1 MKQTGQRLSRF
12 LRRGQGP
19 ARRVLCLALCA
30 VFAAALFPSSALAQ
44 GELVAPNSTRA
55 QGTLA
60 NLVIGVRFSD
70 TTEENDILADPAVW
84 QLVRGMY
91 DTDEDSFANYIRT
104 VSQGRLTV
112 QNYFPQETA
121 EAEVVVPFSLFAGR
135 MEEQETDEALPEDEA
150 LTEESEAPAETEES
164 GKTGEPEEPE
174 EPAGETPD
182 ADTAPEPTAAPE
194 SPEAQPTAAPEG
206 ETPEAPEPP
215 ASAPNAG
222 AVPETQP
229 TAEPAAQPEQT
240 PDAGLAGEPSSEAD
254 TTLEQAAGSPDLT
267 TAGQDAAVQPAPPPE
282 TPAGFEALRAASGV
296 QRTEDAPDAAESGAP
311 YCATLQLSGTA
322 ASYLQ
327 NEQAMIREIIAA
339 LADGTIPLPAGTLDN
354 SAAGV
359 LDNLTVI
366 VPAGTQ
372 FIAHSTTYAGGET
385 FAAKQVGCYNV
396 QLADGLVS
404 TLGSTP
410 SVSLSGGQ
418 GVIIHEF
425 LHTLG
430 LPDLYRKDGSG
441 APVGIFSIMA
451 SALSAPQYPLEA
463 LREQLGW
470 IDPIPEITTSGTYT
484 IRLPNAPV
492 DEANKDIPTAYRLRG
507 VRSGYDSET
516 FVLEHRYEK
525 YPGSPF
531 DQYLTKSGLL
541 MYRVDTSVPDHTNY
555 GGENYI
561 YVFRENA
568 ESIAGANEK
577 VGTASRVL
585 YAPRYPVDESN
596 GITITV
602 PAETSYGSTDLDATF
617 RENTLFYSDGANSG
631 IAITDIHYSENHQL
645 MTFTVTLAD
654 PSAGEWQGSGGAVDG
669 VGPGCVALEVCGD
682 TLYAATI
689 PAANMQTLTL
699 WQRPAGDDNANWTQ
713 AASLSGLRYAQQ
725 ASLLCYQNMLW
736 LATLDASGQP
746 VVYQYQNGTLT
757 LKTIVQA
764 PNAMEPQLVEYG
776 GSLYLAYCQSD
787 NKTMALQRVA
797 GNGSQLPPLTV
808 NGYLASPVLT
818 VYDGKLAALYSD
830 FGAMGDFST
839 PDTAKTSRVAVC
851 DGSSW
856 SLLYDTGIPAGKLHA
871 LASSGSELAAFVG
884 NDAKQYG
891 VWAYHSGS
899 WSALGSPVSGTL
911 QGMQLLY
918 SDGQLYV
925 AAHGS
930 DQKLTFWR
938 WTSGGWE
945 AVGDAVTNEAD
956 AVSAP
961 VVQSGR
967 FYQVYLTG
975 TTSSSGGR
983 LVLRAF
989 TPTPVSPVEEDY
1001 TVRLFLESE
1010 AAETT
1015 VYVDGVAHPVTTV
1028 NGAVQLQLADG
1039 AARTVTWYPTNDSGV
1054 PTGMRVWLLQFV
1066 RGRYLATEQTALQDL
1081 LTYHGFSIRIS
1092 GNAGIR
1098 FKTGISTSAKQALT
1112 SAAGLDGYRLVEY
1125 GTLVMNQKYANSYPF
1140 VLGSEKVARGRS
1152 YWTANGKT
1160 NDYVFETV
1168 SGRQRFT
1175 SVLVDLPADKYKVE
1189 YAFRGYIILQKDGQ
1203 SYTFYGPPLARSICY
1218 LAERLISR
1226 GEYAVGSRED
1236 AFLRKILADAV

>member
-12 LRRGQGP
+12 LRHGQGP

-121 EAEVVVPFSLFAGR
+121 EAEVVAPFSLFAGR

-215 ASAPNAG
+215 ASAPDAG

-240 PDAGLAGEPSSEAD
+240 PDAGPVGEPSSEAD

-267 TAGQDAAVQPAPPPE
+267 SAGQDAAVQPAPPE
-282 TPAGFEALRAASGV
+282 TSAGFASVHAASGA
-296 QRTEDAPDAAESGAP
+296 QSAQDAPDAAESGAP
-311 YCATLQLSGTA
+311 CCATLQLSGTA

-339 LADGTIPLPAGTLDN
+339 LADGSIPLPAGKLDN

-492 DEANKDIPTAYRLRG
+492 DEANKNIPTAYKLRG

-568 ESIAGANEK
+568 ESVAGANEK
-577 VGTASRVL
+577 VGTANRVL
-585 YAPRYPVDESN
+585 YAPRYPVAESN

-617 RENTLFYSDGANSG
+617 RENTLFYSDGSNSG
-631 IAITDIHYSENHQL
+631 IAITDIHYSKDHQL

-654 PSAGEWQGSGGAVDG
+654 PSAGEWQASGGAVSG
-669 VGPGCVALEVCGD
+669 VGPGCVALAECGGS
-682 TLYAATI
+682 LYAATVSPI
-689 PAANMQTLTL
+689 TQGPQTLTL
-699 WQRPAGDDNANWTQ
+699 WQRPAGDDSAAWTKAAGLTGLYANPP
-713 AASLSGLRYAQQ
+713 
-725 ASLLCYQNMLW
+725 ASLLCYQGGLW
-736 LATLDASGQP
+736 LATQNASGQP
-746 VVYQYQNGTLT
+746 VVYRYQNGTLSP
-757 LKTIVQA
+757 VSAA
-764 PNAMEPQLVEYG
+764 PDANAMQPQLVEYS
-776 GSLYLAYCQSD
+776 GSLYLAYCQSGS
-787 NKTMALQRVA
+787 KALVLRRVT
-797 GNGSQLPPLTV
+797 GSGPEPPALTV
-808 NGYLASPVLT
+808 SGYLANPALAA
-818 VYDGKLAALYSD
+818 YDGKLAVLYSD
-830 FGAMGDFST
+830 FNAAAGAN
-839 PDTAKTSRVAVC
+839 TSRVAVC
-851 DGSSW
+851 DGNGW
-856 SLLYDTGIPAGKLHA
+856 SQLYDTGIPAGKLHA

-884 NDAKQYG
+884 NDAGQYG

-1226 GEYAVGSRED
+1226 GEYAAGSRED